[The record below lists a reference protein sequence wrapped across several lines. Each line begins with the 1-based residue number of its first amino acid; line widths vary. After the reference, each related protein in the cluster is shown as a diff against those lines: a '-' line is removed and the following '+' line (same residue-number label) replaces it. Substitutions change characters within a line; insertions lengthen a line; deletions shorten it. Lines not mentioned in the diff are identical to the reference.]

1 MSKKSSAGEDG
12 LNVAGNNADRLPLLA
27 AAFLIVFD
35 LKVGYSV
42 AWKRSSS
49 DIELDGAVE
58 YKSLPSGL
66 HNVKQD
72 LIYFTHGDYAGI
84 SAFVSGTAAE
94 SERNARLVAVGI
106 LVPLSSGRLGQSWLH
121 THHLQDLAA
130 RIAKDTTDTNAL
142 EDYWNKYR
150 SDGSPS
156 SAVDTSKES
165 LDPTAFPNGSSS
177 HRRSRAFSTAAGL
190 LPSEQGLHPSHPAR
204 SMLRFLDTFGPLSFP
219 LYRAS
224 LLRKRILI
232 IAEPPVRESCNF
244 VYDLSIISTIPS
256 SAADVLI
263 SDSHIKDPPLRF
275 RALFSVGIHDIP
287 QLSAMATAPAQQQGW
302 VACSTDEVL
311 AMKSQLYDLVVELP
325 PGYASTSKTEG
336 RPKRWP
342 KITTSTQKPIKATQR
357 DLRRYSTL
365 RQDLHALANPSI
377 PTPSRSPRTPRK
389 TPDRDQDPSS
399 SGAPY
404 SADTTADTAPL
415 LPSQSNDST
424 SPPPEDSDSNSND
437 NDNQDADPTPITE
450 PKTWSALA
458 YSSFLWWASAGE
470 RDPASPSDQDDEEAA
485 DGALFSVSAASL
497 APSPS
502 PARDARRRG
511 SVRSRPRSGVFAAGG
526 GGREMVVM
534 AYFQGWTAGLVEGL
548 AGVVERESGDVGV
561 EVGVGDGVDGREAGR
576 EREGEEEEGREGS
589 GSDGG
594 ERDGDGD
601 GDGEDDAQED
611 LEPVLVTADD
621 LAKLGL
627 DSWSASDKAF
637 VEEAMRLWFGR
648 EADVKTSGVECCG
661 VRIL

>member
-12 LNVAGNNADRLPLLA
+12 PNISGNDVERLPPLA
-27 AAFLIVFD
+27 AAFLILFD
-35 LKVGYSV
+35 LKVGYSI
-42 AWKRSSS
+42 AWKRSLS

-66 HNVKQD
+66 HNVKED

-84 SAFVSGTAAE
+84 SAFVSGVAAE

-130 RIAKDTTDTNAL
+130 RIAKDTTDTNPL

-150 SDGSPS
+150 SDGTPS
-156 SAVDTSKES
+156 GVDTRRES
-165 LDPTAFPNGSSS
+165 LGPTAFSNGSPS

-190 LPSEQGLHPSHPAR
+190 LPAEQSLHPSHPAR

-219 LYRAS
+219 LYRAA

-256 SAADVLI
+256 SAADILI

-287 QLSAMATAPAQQQGW
+287 QLSATATPPAQQQGW

-311 AMKSQLYDLVVELP
+311 AMKTQLYDLVVELP

-342 KITTSTQKPIKATQR
+342 KITTSTQNPLKATQR

-365 RQDLHALANPSI
+365 RQDLHALTNPSI
-377 PTPSRSPRTPRK
+377 PTPNRSPRTPRK
-389 TPDRDQDPSS
+389 TPDRDPDPSS
-399 SGAPY
+399 SGA
-404 SADTTADTAPL
+404 ADSGDATTDTDPL
-415 LPSQSNDST
+415 LSSQSNDSAT
-424 SPPPEDSDSNSND
+424 PQPEDDSTNND
-437 NDNQDADPTPITE
+437 DNQDADPSPITE

-485 DGALFSVSAASL
+485 DRALFSVSVASL

-502 PARDARRRG
+502 PARDARRG
-511 SVRSRPRSGVFAAGG
+511 SVRSRPRSGVYAAGG
-526 GGREMVVM
+526 GGREMAVM

-548 AGVVERESGDVGV
+548 VGVVERETGGGGV
-561 EVGVGDGVDGREAGR
+561 REGADGVGVGM
-576 EREGEEEEGREGS
+576 ERESEEEVGQEGNGEA
-589 GSDGG
+589 GG

-601 GDGEDDAQED
+601 QDQDGDGEGEVQEED